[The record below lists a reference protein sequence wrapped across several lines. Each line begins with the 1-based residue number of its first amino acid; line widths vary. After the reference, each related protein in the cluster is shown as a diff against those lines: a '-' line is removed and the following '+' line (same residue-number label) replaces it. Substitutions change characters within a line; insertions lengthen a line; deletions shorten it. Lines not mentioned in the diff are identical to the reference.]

1 MEGLPL
7 PFAGYKPLSKI
18 ARGRDSEVLS
28 QLSEVLAVKEHQT
41 VHTVSPSDTVATA
54 VCIMSEFKIGALPVV
69 DNSKLVGIFSERDVL
84 VRIVNEGLDPKT
96 TPVSRVMTENPEHV
110 APSTTIE
117 DAMRLMRTKGFRHL
131 PVLDHERLVGLISIR
146 DVNEWLTR
154 DEEAAVSRYG

>member
-1 MEGLPL
+1 M
-7 PFAGYKPLSKI
+7 
-18 ARGRDSEVLS
+18 LS
-28 QLSEVLAVKEHQT
+28 QISEVLAVKEHQT

-54 VCIMSEFKIGALPVV
+54 VGVMSKFKIGALPVV
-69 DNSKLVGIFSERDVL
+69 DNDRLLGIFSERDVL

-96 TPVSRVMTENPEHV
+96 TLVSRVMTGNPEHV
-110 APSTTIE
+110 APSTTVE

-131 PVLDHERLVGLISIR
+131 PVVDHERLVGLLSIR

>member
-1 MEGLPL
+1 M
-7 PFAGYKPLSKI
+7 
-18 ARGRDSEVLS
+18 LS
-28 QLSEVLAVKEHQT
+28 QISEVLAVKEHQT
-41 VHTVSPSDTVATA
+41 VHIISPSDTVATA
-54 VCIMSEFKIGALPVV
+54 VGVMSKFKIGALPVV
-69 DNSKLVGIFSERDVL
+69 GNDRLLGIFSERDVL

-110 APSTTIE
+110 APSTTVE

-146 DVNEWLTR
+146 DINEWLTR

>member
-1 MEGLPL
+1 M
-7 PFAGYKPLSKI
+7 
-18 ARGRDSEVLS
+18 LS
-28 QLSEVLAVKEHQT
+28 QISEVLAVKEHQT
-41 VHTVSPSDTVATA
+41 VHTISPSDTVATA
-54 VCIMSEFKIGALPVV
+54 VGVMTKFKIGALPVV
-69 DNSKLVGIFSERDVL
+69 DNNRLLGIFSERDVL

-110 APSTTIE
+110 GPSTTVE

-131 PVLDHERLVGLISIR
+131 PVLDHGRLVGLISIR